1 VRLEVEDYSAEED
14 QAARAQLAKLER
26 LAWERECRNHLAA
39 FAIEALRPFEQ
50 TPALHH
56 MVLIDALERVARG
69 ECKRL
74 MVCMPPGHAKSTYS
88 SVIFPAWLF
97 AQRANLDVIGASHV
111 SDLAEDFSYK
121 IHNIVREN
129 SELLRYGLLTEN
141 VKRWRTTTGG
151 FYRAVGVGGSIT
163 GRRADLGVIDDPVK
177 GHEDAESPDQRE
189 KVWRWYQSDFY
200 TRLKPDAAIIVI
212 MTRWHEDDLGG
223 RLLQAA
229 ADGGDQWEVINLPAI
244 CDSVD
249 DPLGRPIGAAL
260 WPEWLDEIALL
271 GGERIGTDGAKIP
284 VPGIRKNVG
293 EYVWGSLF
301 QQNPKPRGA
310 SFFDIADLLV
320 PVGSEKDALG
330 NQIAI
335 PVPMPTRC
343 DTVFG
348 VVDTA
353 IKTGQE
359 HNSTAVT
366 WYSYNSLTQPATTLI
381 LDWDIVQIE
390 GAKQEAWLPS
400 VHARGEELARL
411 CGARKGYSGA
421 MIEDKATGIV
431 LIQQSQNEAKR
442 TGKRALAHAIDSKL
456 TSLGKEE
463 RAIAAAPY
471 VVAGRVK
478 MTEPAFNKTKVHKGR
493 SANHFITQVT
503 DFRLGSKQKDGLD
516 LLDTFTYGVLL
527 TCGTNAGERKGI

>member
-1 VRLEVEDYSAEED
+1 MTLEVEDYTPEDDLAAE
-14 QAARAQLAKLER
+14 AHLAKLKR
-26 LAWERECRNHLAA
+26 LRWERECRSSLSA
-39 FAIEALRPFEQ
+39 FAIEALAPFEQ
-50 TPALHH
+50 APAKHH
-56 MVLIDALERVARG
+56 MVLIDALERVANG
-69 ECKRL
+69 QCKRL
-74 MVCMPPGHAKSTYS
+74 MVCMPPGHAKSTYA
-88 SVIFPAWLF
+88 SVLFPAWLF
-97 AQRANLDVIGASHV
+97 GRRKNLDIIGASHV

-121 IHNIVREN
+121 IHGVIREN
-129 SELLRYGLLTEN
+129 AELLRYGLATEN
-141 VKRWRTTTGG
+141 LKRWRTTNGG

-163 GRRADLGVIDDPVK
+163 GRRADIGLIDDPVK

-229 ADGGDQWEVINLPAI
+229 ADGGDQWEVINFPAI
-244 CDSVD
+244 CNSVD

-271 GGERIGTDGAKIP
+271 GGERIGTDGVKTP

-293 EYVWGSLF
+293 EYVWGALF
-301 QQNPKPRGA
+301 QQDPKPRGA

-320 PVGSEKDALG
+320 PVGEERDALG
-330 NQIAI
+330 HRLVA
-335 PVPMPTRC
+335 PVPLPARC
-343 DTVFG
+343 DTVFAII
-348 VVDTA
+348 DTA
-353 IKTGQE
+353 IKTGTE
-359 HNSTAVT
+359 HNSTAVA
-366 WYSYNSLTQPATTLI
+366 WWSYNALTKETPTLV
-381 LDWDIVQIE
+381 LDWDIIQVE

-411 CGARKGYSGA
+411 CGARKGYAGA
-421 MIEDKATGIV
+421 MIEDKATGTV
-431 LIQQSQNEAKR
+431 LIQQSLNESRR

-456 TSLGKEE
+456 TAMGKEE

-471 VVAGRVK
+471 IVAGKVK

-493 SANHFITQVT
+493 SANHFIAQVT

-516 LLDTFTYGVLL
+516 LLDVFCYGTLV
-527 TCGTNAGERKGI
+527 TCAPNAGERKGI

>member
-1 VRLEVEDYSAEED
+1 MEIQAEDYTTED
-14 QAARAQLAKLER
+14 HKAARAYLARLEQLAWDR
-26 LAWERECRNHLAA
+26 TCRRDLTA
-39 FAIEALRPFEQ
+39 FSIEALKPYGQ
-50 TPALHH
+50 TPARHH
-56 MVLIDALERVARG
+56 KILIDALERVSRG

-88 SVIFPAWLF
+88 SVIFPAWF
-97 AQRANLDVIGASHV
+97 YAQRDNLDIIGASHV

-121 IHNIVREN
+121 IHGLIREN
-129 SELLRYGLLTEN
+129 SELLGYGLLSEN
-141 VKRWRTTTGG
+141 VKRWRTSNGG

-163 GRRADLGVIDDPVK
+163 GRRADLGIIDDPVK

-244 CDSVD
+244 CDSVN

-301 QQNPKPRGA
+301 QQDPKPRGS
-310 SFFDIADLLV
+310 SFFDIVDLLV
-320 PVGSEKDALG
+320 PLSGEKDALG
-330 NQIAI
+330 NQIAV
-335 PVPMPTRC
+335 PVATPDRC
-343 DTVFG
+343 DTVFA
-348 VVDTA
+348 VIDTA
-353 IKTGQE
+353 IKAGAQ

-366 WYSYNSLTQPATTLI
+366 WYSYNALTKETPTLI
-381 LDWDIVQIE
+381 LDWDIVQVE
-390 GAKQEAWLPS
+390 GARQEAWLPS
-400 VHARGEELARL
+400 VHERGEELARQ
-411 CGARKGYSGA
+411 CGARRGYSGA
-421 MIEDKATGIV
+421 IIEDKATGTV
-431 LIQQSQNEAKR
+431 LIQQSINESRRA
-442 TGKRALAHAIDSKL
+442 GKRPLAHAIDSKL
-456 TSLGKEE
+456 TSMGKEE
-463 RAIAAAPY
+463 RAIAAATY
-471 VVAGRVK
+471 VVAGNVK
-478 MTEPAFNKTKVHKGR
+478 ITDAAYHKTKVHKGR
-493 SANHFITQVT
+493 SANHLITQVT

-516 LLDTFTYGVLL
+516 LLDTFCYGVLL

>member
-1 VRLEVEDYSAEED
+1 MAIEAEDYTAED
-14 QAARAQLAKLER
+14 HKAARAYLARLEQLAWNR
-26 LAWERECRNHLAA
+26 TCRRDLAA
-39 FAIEALRPFEQ
+39 FAIEALKPMAQ
-50 TPALHH
+50 VPARHH
-56 MVLIDALERVARG
+56 KILVDALERVARG
-69 ECKRL
+69 QCKRL

-88 SVIFPAWLF
+88 SVIFPAWLY
-97 AQRANLDVIGASHV
+97 AQQANLDVIGASHV

-121 IHNIVREN
+121 IHNLVREHE
-129 SELLRYGLLTEN
+129 SLLGYGLLTEN
-141 VKRWRTTTGG
+141 VKRWRTTNGG

-163 GRRADLGVIDDPVK
+163 GRRADLGIIDDPVK
-177 GHEDAESPDQRE
+177 GHEDAESADMRE

-212 MTRWHEDDLGG
+212 MTRWNEDDLGG

-229 ADGGDQWEVINLPAI
+229 ADGGDQWEVIDLPAI

-271 GGERIGTDGAKIP
+271 GGERIGNDGAVTK

-293 EYVWGSLF
+293 EYVWGALF
-301 QQNPKPRGA
+301 QQDPKPRGA
-310 SFFDIADLLV
+310 SFFDIADLLIPMGEEKDPLGNRIVV
-320 PVGSEKDALG
+320 PVA
-330 NQIAI
+330 Q
-335 PVPMPTRC
+335 PTRC
-343 DTVFG
+343 DTVFA
-348 VVDTA
+348 VIDTA
-353 IKTGQE
+353 IKAGNE
-359 HNSTAVT
+359 HNSTAVA
-366 WYSYNSLTQPATTLI
+366 WYSYNSLTRPACTLI

-390 GAKQEAWLPS
+390 GARQEAWLPS

-411 CGARKGYSGA
+411 CGARRGYAGA
-421 MIEDKATGIV
+421 MIEDKATGTV
-431 LIQQSQNEAKR
+431 LIQQSMNESRR

-456 TSLGKEE
+456 TAMGKEE

-471 VVAGRVK
+471 VVAGNVK

-516 LLDTFTYGVLL
+516 LLDTFCYGVLL